1 MQLGLRV
8 GVGFDC
14 DLQNDDTY
22 GYCWF
27 EDKYLEYL
35 RVNHQGLL
43 EGVEVDGVQVPVLP
57 PAVEAIEQKS
67 DRKLEMMEMKVQ
79 ISNLKIEI
87 RNLKLEIK
95 ELKNGGLNKAFV
107 LGNALVVVVMLNL
120 FVTLLVAAVWK

>member
-1 MQLGLRV
+1 
-8 GVGFDC
+8 
-14 DLQNDDTY
+14 
-22 GYCWF
+22 
-27 EDKYLEYL
+27 
-35 RVNHQGLL
+35 
-43 EGVEVDGVQVPVLP
+43 VEVDGVQVPVLP

-79 ISNLKIEI
+79 ISNLKVEI